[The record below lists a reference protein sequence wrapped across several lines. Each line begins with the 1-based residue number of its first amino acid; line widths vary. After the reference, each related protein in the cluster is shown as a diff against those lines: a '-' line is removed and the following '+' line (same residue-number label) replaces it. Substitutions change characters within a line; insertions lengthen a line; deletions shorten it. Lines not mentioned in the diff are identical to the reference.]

1 MVLGLRSKHRKGA
14 SVKVEYIVHLQEI
27 KPWPP
32 SESLSSVQTVLLQ
45 WDNGDKNLGSFIS
58 VAGNTSISFNESF
71 LMTFTLRQDKKSHDK
86 FLKNCLEFSLFEPR
100 KDKGSKG
107 QLLGTALLNLA
118 DYGVLEEILSI
129 SIPLNFKKSSKNLVQ
144 PALFVSLEPVEKDGL
159 KSSPSLSKT
168 ASLDNDDN
176 DSEIASFTD
185 DDTSSYS
192 SRTAASSTFEA
203 ATASPS
209 QNEKN
214 GTGLLNTGIDLT
226 QEPNRSI
233 WPSSIDVSSDTEN
246 RIQNYTSSSKF
257 PERSL
262 TSVKRN
268 SVTPSIKSS
277 PSFMG
282 FQDINGKS
290 SNRMGTLQS
299 GSVTCHANEEIA
311 KRKAKISEITQHSV
325 NDESSDRF
333 LPKFISPANS
343 TQTVLNSSSV
353 NLSQAFQEK
362 KVEQEATAIS
372 DAHTGLVKDEEKGV
386 QINNGQDEKIMEE
399 ILHFSQNKLG
409 EEASKRQVTMRS
421 DTLVPHRKAQ
431 GIPGSSTNNARLKHV
446 KSVQI
451 HGSINENGFVGD
463 RHSEIKA
470 TDLDI
475 ADSQN
480 NRKGDATFERKEPK
494 NKISE
499 SKNEWKSRIEM
510 LEEELRE
517 TAALEVGLYSIITE
531 HTSSS
536 NKVHVPA
543 RRLSRFYLHACRAG
557 SQAKRASAARA
568 ALSGL
573 VLVSKACGNDVPR
586 LTFWLSNSIML
597 RAIVS
602 QAAAEMPSSDGSG
615 IKSNSTEPGLTFK
628 FLDNSQMEKEKNKSI
643 EELDDCEDILMF
655 IIALEKIESWIFS
668 RIVESI
674 WWQTFTPHMQPM
686 VAKGSGRTTGSSTK
700 KTYGRS
706 HNLGDHEQGNFSTEL
721 WKKAFK
727 DACGRL
733 CPIRAGGHDCGC
745 LSVLSRLVMEQL
757 VDRLDV
763 AMFNAILRES
773 AEEMPTDPVS
783 DPITDS
789 KVLPIPA
796 GKSSFGG
803 GVQLKNAI
811 GNWSR
816 WLTDLFGIEDDLP
829 VDYNIIVDDKRPK
842 SFKAFRLLH
851 ALSDLMMLPFGML
864 ADDSIRKEVCP
875 TFDPTLIK
883 RVFSNFVPDEFCPD
897 PIPQNI
903 IDSLDSEEIAD
914 ASLEL
919 LTSYPCIAS
928 PTVYSPPPA
937 ASLNSFMGEIG
948 TGFLPRSGSAL
959 LKKSYTS
966 DDELDELDS
975 PLTSII
981 PDSFHSSSALAKLSS
996 MPQRKGGRNVL
1007 RYQLLRESWE
1017 NDEQ

>member
-1 MVLGLRSKHRKGA
+1 MVLGLRSKHRKSA
-14 SVKVEYIVHLQEI
+14 SVKVEYIVNLQEI
-27 KPWPP
+27 RPWPP
-32 SESLSSVQTVLLQ
+32 TESLSSIQTVLLQ
-45 WDNGDKNLGSFIS
+45 WENGNKNSGSFIS

-71 LMTFTLRQDKKSHDK
+71 ILTFTLRQDKKARDK

-118 DYGVLEEILSI
+118 DYGVLEEIISI
-129 SIPLNFKKSSKNLVQ
+129 SIPLNFKKSYKNSVQ
-144 PALFVSLEPVEKDGL
+144 PALFVRLEPVEKDGS

-176 DSEIASFTD
+176 DLEIASFTD
-185 DDTSSYS
+185 DDTSSHS

-209 QNEKN
+209 QNDKY
-214 GTGLLNTGIDLT
+214 GTGLLNTGIGPT

-233 WPSSIDVSSDTEN
+233 WPSSIDVSSDTGN
-246 RIQNYTSSSKF
+246 HIQNYTSLSKF
-257 PERSL
+257 PERSM

-277 PSFMG
+277 PSFIG
-282 FQDINGKS
+282 FQDINGNS
-290 SNRMGTLQS
+290 SNRVGTLQS
-299 GSVTCHANEEIA
+299 GSVTRHANEE
-311 KRKAKISEITQHSV
+311 
-325 NDESSDRF
+325 
-333 LPKFISPANS
+333 
-343 TQTVLNSSSV
+343 TVFDSSSV
-353 NLSQAFQEK
+353 NLSHAFQEK
-362 KVEQEATAIS
+362 KVEQEATVIS
-372 DAHTGLVKDEEKGV
+372 HAHIGLVNGEEKNV
-386 QINNGQDEKIMEE
+386 QKNNGQDEKIMEE
-399 ILHFSQNKLG
+399 ISLFSENKLG
-409 EEASKRQVTMRS
+409 GESSRRQVTMRS
-421 DTLVPHRKAQ
+421 DTLVSNRKAQ
-431 GIPGSSTNNARLKHV
+431 GILGSTTNNARLKHV

-451 HGSINENGFVGD
+451 HGSINESGFVGD
-463 RHSEIKA
+463 SHSEIKA

-480 NRKGDATFERKEPK
+480 NRKGNTTFERKEPT
-494 NKISE
+494 NKLSE

-517 TAALEVGLYSIITE
+517 TAAIEVGLYSIITE
-531 HTSSS
+531 HTSSR

-602 QAAAEMPSSDGSG
+602 QAAAEMPRSDGSG
-615 IKSNSTEPGLTFK
+615 LKSNSTEPGLTFR
-628 FLDNSQMEKEKNKSI
+628 FLYNSRMEEKEKNISI
-643 EELDDCEDILMF
+643 EESDDCEDILMF
-655 IIALEKIESWIFS
+655 IIALEEIESWIFS

-686 VAKGSGRTTGSSTK
+686 VTKSSGRTTGSSTK

-727 DACGRL
+727 DACERL

-745 LSVLSRLVMEQL
+745 LSVLSRLAMEQL

-816 WLTDLFGIEDDLP
+816 WLTDLFGIEDEIP
-829 VDYNIIVDDKRPK
+829 VDYNIIVDEKRPK
-842 SFKAFRLLH
+842 SFKAFRRLH

-883 RVFSNFVPDEFCPD
+883 RVFSNFVQDEFCPD

-903 IDSLDSEEIAD
+903 IDSLDSEETAD
-914 ASLEL
+914 ASVES

-948 TGFLPRSGSAL
+948 TGFLQRSGSAF

-966 DDELDELDS
+966 DDELDDLDS
-975 PLTSII
+975 PLTSIV

-1007 RYQLLRESWE
+1007 RYQLLREGWE
-1017 NDEQ
+1017 DVEQ